1 MTITVFPNGQVLD
14 LAKSYYAAAEFLT
27 DADANAILIVNLRCQ
42 ATELFL
48 KSLYL
53 TDTATDVG
61 NGVSL
66 FKPSSGR
73 NQGHGLKGSFDKSLQ
88 EHRNILLS
96 GMPNLHEELESLEG
110 AFQKSRYLYENRNS
124 LPLGKAARVS
134 RFLADKLAK
143 LPRLAVRSE

>member
-73 NQGHGLKGSFDKSLQ
+73 NQGHGLKGSLDKALQ
-88 EHRNILLS
+88 EHRDILLS

-110 AFQKSRYLYENRNS
+110 AFQKSRYLYENRDS
-124 LPLGKAARVS
+124 LLLGKAEDVS
-134 RFLADKLAK
+134 KFLAEELPKLHRLVSSAK
-143 LPRLAVRSE
+143 